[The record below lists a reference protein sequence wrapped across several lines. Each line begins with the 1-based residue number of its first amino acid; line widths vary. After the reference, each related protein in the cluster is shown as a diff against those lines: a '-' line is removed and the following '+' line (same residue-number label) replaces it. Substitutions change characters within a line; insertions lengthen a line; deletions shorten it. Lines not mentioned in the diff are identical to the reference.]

1 MLLVGSGAL
10 SIWCKDV
17 GRAPSDLDYI
27 CTIEEYEEFV
37 SYHKESIRSA
47 MPTSDKHFVVKGKS
61 GAIYEFEIAWPGST
75 AEEILNYTGSNRVAP
90 LEILLLLKLSHR
102 YLRNSPHF
110 LKTMNDIKFLRSK
123 GAKVPQCLKPVLR
136 RREKETYTYSHPVL
150 NKSKIDFFEDSF
162 YIYDHDSIHR
172 AIAVDSTPAYTK
184 FSKEGSEVEV
194 DRDKWDALP
203 LRVKLLA
210 GLEES
215 YVLAL
220 ERSIIPSGKLTPK
233 QAFDIALMKVCTS
246 ITSGWFREFCWE
258 HYTAISEMYDESFVT
273 KFHTALASGLIL
285 KHNDNTN
292 S

>member
-10 SIWCKDV
+10 SIWYKDM
-17 GRAPSDLDYI
+17 GRTPSDLDYI

-37 SYHKESIRSA
+37 SYHKDSIRSA

-75 AEEILNYTGSNRVAP
+75 AEEILQYLGNNRVAP

-123 GAKVPQCLKPVLR
+123 GAKVPPCLKPMLR
-136 RREKETYTYSHPVL
+136 RREKETYTYSHPLL

-203 LRVKLLA
+203 LRIKLLA
-210 GLEES
+210 GLE
-215 YVLAL
+215 
-220 ERSIIPSGKLTPK
+220 
-233 QAFDIALMKVCTS
+233 
-246 ITSGWFREFCWE
+246 
-258 HYTAISEMYDESFVT
+258 
-273 KFHTALASGLIL
+273 
-285 KHNDNTN
+285 
-292 S
+292 